1 MRDNL
6 NTTTVGTQVHHNKLV
21 RGLLIV
27 AGFGFVALGV
37 IGIFVPVMPTTIF
50 LILAASCFI
59 RSSDKFYKWLI
70 GNRYFGKFILNYR
83 EKRGITR
90 KSKLISI
97 VFLWLTISISI
108 YFVNLLWVRIL
119 LLLIA
124 GGVTWH
130 ILAIRTY
137 IEPEG
142 DVSYENN

>member
-1 MRDNL
+1 MRNKL
-6 NTTTVGTQVHHNKLV
+6 NSTAVGTQVHHNKYVRALLV
-21 RGLLIV
+21 V
-27 AGFGFVALGV
+27 AGFAFVALGV

-59 RSSDKFYKWLI
+59 RSSDRFYQWLI
-70 GNRYFGKFILNYR
+70 RNKIFGKMILNYR
-83 EKRGITR
+83 EKRGISR

-97 VFLWLTISISI
+97 LFLWLTISISI

-142 DVSYENN
+142 DISYENN